1 MSCYSSNHNEN
12 HPSFLLQKTGR
23 VEIIGFVM
31 LQQPDKN
38 KLTGNYPTRLSSSS
52 LSYESL
58 VNKLRFTFTK
68 SKKEEKDLFVCDV
81 GVLIH
86 ASASSEVC
94 SSVLPLIIFI
104 LRNHTFI
111 WKCGVVLVKQEKN
124 ICEWKSDPLIGC
136 FPTKENCLVNHH
148 CLTRSRYC
156 TSPVIFIPI

>member
-68 SKKEEKDLFVCDV
+68 SKKEERFVCV
-81 GVLIH
+81 
-86 ASASSEVC
+86 
-94 SSVLPLIIFI
+94 
-104 LRNHTFI
+104 
-111 WKCGVVLVKQEKN
+111 
-124 ICEWKSDPLIGC
+124 
-136 FPTKENCLVNHH
+136 
-148 CLTRSRYC
+148 
-156 TSPVIFIPI
+156 